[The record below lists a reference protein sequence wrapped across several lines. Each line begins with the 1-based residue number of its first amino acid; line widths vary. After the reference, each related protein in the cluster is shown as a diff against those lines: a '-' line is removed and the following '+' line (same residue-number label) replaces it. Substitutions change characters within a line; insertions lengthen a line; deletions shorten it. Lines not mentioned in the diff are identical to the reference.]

1 MRDAAVGFQC
11 PDCVN
16 LGQRDVRQPRRY
28 SNPRYVRS
36 ALTRRP
42 DVVTMTLIGVNVIVY
57 LAKLAYAGSVSLAG
71 NTGGA
76 SSLAVHIGLIGRAL
90 YGGHIIGVST
100 GEYYRLFT
108 AMFLHFSI
116 LHIALNMYA
125 LYLLGPPLETLLGKW
140 RYLALYFV
148 GGLGGSALAYLLSS
162 PGQLEGGASGAIFGL
177 FAAFFVIG
185 RQRRMNTTPIL
196 IVIGLNLV
204 LSFVIPGIGYL
215 AHIGG
220 LVTGGLI
227 GLAYAYAPR
236 GRPWRLATQIA
247 GPAVML
253 VAVIAVTAF
262 RTAALT

>member
-1 MRDAAVGFQC
+1 MRSAAVGFQC
-11 PDCVN
+11 PECISE
-16 LGQRDVRQPRRY
+16 GQSGARQPRRY

-42 DVVTMTLIGVNVIVY
+42 DIVTMTLIGINVVVY
-57 LAKLAYAGSVSLAG
+57 LAKLALAGGVSLAESS
-71 NTGGA
+71 GGA
-76 SSLAVHIGLIGRAL
+76 GSLAAHIGLIGRAL
-90 YGGHIIGVST
+90 YGGQVIGVST
-100 GEYYRLFT
+100 GEYYRLLT
-108 AMFLHFSI
+108 AMFLHFSL

-177 FAAFFVIG
+177 FAAFYIIG
-185 RQRRMNTTPIL
+185 RQRRINTTPIL
-196 IVIGLNLV
+196 IIIGLNLV

-227 GLAYAYAPR
+227 ALAYAYAPR

-247 GPAVML
+247 GPAVL
-253 VAVIAVTAF
+253 LAAVIAVTAV
-262 RTAALT
+262 RTVALT